1 MSLRSDRSIGEPLLE
16 LRQLGRPGEFDDIS
30 LTLCRGEIVVLT
42 GLVGAGRTELLETI
56 FGARRALAGEIRVNG
71 IAMTFASPR
80 DAIRSGIAL
89 LPEDRRGQGLALV
102 LPVAANMT
110 LAALARFVVR
120 LLLVLRASC
129 NTRA

>member
-1 MSLRSDRSIGEPLLE
+1 MRH
-16 LRQLGRPGEFDDIS
+16 LGRPGEFDDIS

-71 IAMTFASPR
+71 IAMTFTSPR

-102 LPVAANMT
+102 MPVAANMT
-110 LAALARFVVR
+110 PPPLARFVVR
-120 LLLVLRASC
+120 LLPILRASR